1 MGVQIDEAGGEG
13 EAVRV
18 DLALSAVAD
27 LSDGAD
33 ASVADRDVRPDRFI
47 AETVDDGRTTDD
59 ELIHEVPS
67 RLRVNGPRG

>member
-1 MGVQIDEAGGEG
+1 MQIDEPGGEG

-18 DLALSAVAD
+18 DLALSAVTD

-33 ASVADRDVRPDRFI
+33 APVPDRDVRPGRFV
-47 AETVDDGRTTDD
+47 AETIDDGRAAND

-67 RLRVNGPRG
+67 RVRINGPRG